1 MSMKKRTRERI
12 EVNLNGVTYSGERI
26 IEGTRKLD
34 QYVVY
39 HDQCVPD
46 LKGYPPDQ
54 RKGAMLSIAKT
65 ILSELVSGR
74 TVSAQPRSKFG
85 L

>member
-1 MSMKKRTRERI
+1 MSAKMQSCERI
-12 EVNLNGVTYSGERI
+12 EITLNGVTYSGERVI
-26 IEGTRKLD
+26 KGTRKLD

-39 HDQCVPD
+39 QNRCIPD
-46 LKGYPPDQ
+46 LKGYAPD
-54 RKGAMLSIAKT
+54 KKNGAMLSIARL

-74 TVSAQPRSKFG
+74 TLNAHPCSKYN